1 MKPFLLSLSDSMF
14 FYTHRYIQEIL
25 LWTIKVKST
34 GFGLVSL
41 CKNKNIAVRMQ
52 QNHLQTLS
60 VSGMIANIFQIIVI
74 CYAQLNQE
82 YFSKVTVIIMF
93 IVINKKPRKSE
104 TGTPWK
110 KRKCRI
116 LIRGRKLRGINR
128 ECWKLEEIQDE
139 EKIGTE
145 VCYFRC

>member
-1 MKPFLLSLSDSMF
+1 
-14 FYTHRYIQEIL
+14 
-25 LWTIKVKST
+25 
-34 GFGLVSL
+34 
-41 CKNKNIAVRMQ
+41 MQ

-104 TGTPWK
+104 TGTP
-110 KRKCRI
+110 
-116 LIRGRKLRGINR
+116 
-128 ECWKLEEIQDE
+128 
-139 EKIGTE
+139 
-145 VCYFRC
+145 